1 MHALC
6 GWKKTA
12 LEHAP
17 ELHVICAG
25 GLKQLV
31 RLLKRNGDRL
41 LDDRVDASRHCRH
54 RRGEMLFVVGG
65 DRDGVDR
72 DSVEQRFDV
81 LKDVRYAMLLR
92 ELLGAGQ
99 IEVADADNLGF
110 IKKLDRL
117 SVNGANPT
125 ASDQSKPNLGHRF
138 AYPSR
143 GQSSSK
149 RTRLLRQRARKD
161 FRTALSGVWI
171 VRPPS
176 TVRTAPVTKDAS
188 SEAK

>member
-25 GLKQLV
+25 GL
-31 RLLKRNGDRL
+31 
-41 LDDRVDASRHCRH
+41 
-54 RRGEMLFVVGG
+54 VVGG

-125 ASDQSKPNLGHRF
+125 ASDQPKPNLGHRS
-138 AYPSR
+138 AYP
-143 GQSSSK
+143 
-149 RTRLLRQRARKD
+149 
-161 FRTALSGVWI
+161 
-171 VRPPS
+171 
-176 TVRTAPVTKDAS
+176 
-188 SEAK
+188 

>member
-1 MHALC
+1 
-6 GWKKTA
+6 
-12 LEHAP
+12 
-17 ELHVICAG
+17 
-25 GLKQLV
+25 
-31 RLLKRNGDRL
+31 
-41 LDDRVDASRHCRH
+41 
-54 RRGEMLFVVGG
+54 
-65 DRDGVDR
+65 
-72 DSVEQRFDV
+72 
-81 LKDVRYAMLLR
+81 MLLR

-99 IEVADADNLGF
+99 VEVADADNLGF

-125 ASDQSKPNLGHRF
+125 ASDQPKPNLGHRF

-176 TVRTAPVTKDAS
+176 TVRTAPVKKTPHPKPSTTRLRHLRASPIARSGSCREWIAPPPHQLACRARRKDGAG
-188 SEAK
+188 AIAFARMPRAVIQRDVRVRALIAALLTRKG